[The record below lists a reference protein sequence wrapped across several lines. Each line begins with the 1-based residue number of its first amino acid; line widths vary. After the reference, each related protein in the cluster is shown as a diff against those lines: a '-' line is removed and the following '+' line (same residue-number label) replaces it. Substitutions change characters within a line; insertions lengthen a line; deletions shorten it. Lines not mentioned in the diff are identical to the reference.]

1 MKKLVVL
8 LIISIVSVEGFTQA
22 EEAKSK
28 AFNFY
33 IKSRDKAAPAVF
45 WISPNVSPIVAQNSE
60 YEVKIGLKCPSKI
73 SAVEVKVNG
82 RALSNSR
89 GLGIVT
95 TAKSSGEYD
104 YWFNETIS
112 LNEGDNVIS
121 ITAKNEFDAITT
133 EEKTIRFTNA
143 LVARRDHALI
153 FATDVYDNWQNL
165 TNPIND
171 ARTIAKELENTYGFE
186 VELFEN
192 NDIRDILLKVREYA
206 AKEYLEDDQLFIF
219 FAGHGHYDD
228 LLGDGYIVGK
238 NSQKNDPT
246 NSTYLSF
253 SILERALNNVPAKHV
268 FLTMDVCFGGTF
280 DSKMASGSRGEQDI
294 YAEVSRQEFAA
305 RRLKYKTRR
314 FLTSGGKE
322 YVSDGRPGMH
332 SPFARKFIE
341 ALRTNGGKDRILT
354 LSEILNEV
362 STVNPAPHYGEF
374 GDNEAGSDFIFM
386 TRN

>member
-1 MKKLVVL
+1 MKKIGLYIL
-8 LIISIVSVEGFTQA
+8 LTAFTFDAISQE

-28 AFNFY
+28 TFNFY
-33 IKSRDKAAPAVF
+33 IKSRDKATPAVF
-45 WISPNVSPIVAQNSE
+45 WISPEVSPKMAKDSN
-60 YEVKIGLKCPSKI
+60 YEIKIGLKCPSKI
-73 SAVEVKVNG
+73 SEVEVKING
-82 RALSNSR
+82 RSLSNSR
-89 GLGIVT
+89 GLGIVSSE
-95 TAKSSGEYD
+95 KSSGEYD

-112 LNEGDNVIS
+112 LAEGDNTIEVI
-121 ITAKNEFDAITT
+121 AKNEFDAVTT
-133 EEKTIRFTNA
+133 EQRTIRFSNA
-143 LVARRDHALI
+143 LVSRRDHALI
-153 FATDVYDNWQNL
+153 FATDKYDNWQDL

-171 ARTIAKELENTYGFE
+171 AQTIAEQLENTYGFE
-186 VELFEN
+186 VELIEN
-192 NDIRDILLKVREYA
+192 NDIQDILLKVREYA
-206 AKEYLEDDQLFIF
+206 AREYLDDDQLFVF

-238 NSQKNDPT
+238 NSKKDDPANT
-246 NSTYLSF
+246 SYLSF

-280 DSKMASGSRGEQDI
+280 DSKMASNSRGSEDI
-294 YAEVSRQEFAA
+294 YAEASRTEFAS

-341 ALRTNGGKDRILT
+341 ALRTGGGKDRILT

-362 STVNPAPHYGEF
+362 SIVNPAPHYGEF

-386 TRN
+386 VK